1 MLTKVLAALI
11 LSARTVYA
19 QGATVRGVVYD
30 STAHAPLEGAT
41 VQIAK
46 GEFVKSATSDA
57 TGRYMISD
65 LAPGTYTLGFFH
77 PVLDSIGVEAPTREV
92 TLADTRGVILDLS
105 VPSPA
110 RIRAAICGPA
120 RSGDSTAV
128 IIGTVRD
135 AATDQPAAGVNV
147 TGEWLEYIINRGGMN
162 RELRRLSAKTGENGW
177 FALCNVP
184 ESGTVALIASRGND
198 STGTIEVQI
207 PPDAFLRREM
217 YIGSVQTDTAAA
229 PVATAPVATA
239 TPKARTVSRVIHVG
253 NGHLTG
259 KVLAVEGNRPLANAI
274 VMIVDGPFTRTND
287 QGEFTLTRAPTGTQM
302 VEVRAVGYY
311 PHRRQVNV
319 VTNAPPLNVSLSTLK
334 AVLDTVKII
343 AKRLPQGPDDGGFLR
358 RRRQSMGKFMTPQDV
373 IKWNPVETT
382 DLFRYFSGVRT
393 TLNQFGQPML
403 QMRGAFAE
411 YCEPAI
417 FINGANMSFMDTSD
431 LNTWVKP
438 REIAGIEVYTGT
450 MVPGEFQVGMRGC
463 GSIVIWT
470 K

>member
-1 MLTKVLAALI
+1 MLTRILAALFV
-11 LSARTVYA
+11 SAGTVYA
-19 QGATVRGVVYD
+19 QGATVSGVVYD
-30 STAHAPLEGAT
+30 STAHAPLDGAT

-57 TGRYMISD
+57 TGRYILSD

-92 TLADTRGVILDLS
+92 TITDTRGVILDLS

-110 RIRAAICGPA
+110 RIRAAICGAA
-120 RSGDSTAV
+120 RTADSTAV

-135 AATDQPAAGVNV
+135 ATTEQPAPGVSV
-147 TGEWLEYIINRGGMN
+147 TGEWLEYVINRGGMN
-162 RELRRLSAKTGENGW
+162 RQLRRLSAKTGENGW

-184 ESGTVALIASRGND
+184 ESGTVALTASRGND
-198 STGTIEVQI
+198 STGVIEVQI
-207 PPDAFLRREM
+207 PPDAFLRREI
-217 YIGSVQTDTAAA
+217 YIGSVQTETETAPAAGAAA
-229 PVATAPVATA
+229 A
-239 TPKARTVSRVIHVG
+239 TPNVTTVSRVIHVG

-259 KVLAVEGNRPLANAI
+259 KVVAVEGNRPLANAI
-274 VMIVDGPFTRTND
+274 VMVVDGPFTRTND

-319 VTNAPPLNVSLSTLK
+319 VAKAPPVNVSLSTLK

-358 RRRQSMGKFMTPQDV
+358 RRRQSMGKFMTTQDV
-373 IKWNPVETT
+373 IKWNPRETT
-382 DLFRYFSGVRT
+382 DLFRYFPGVRT

-431 LNTWVKP
+431 IDTWVKP
-438 REIAGIEVYTGT
+438 SEIAGIEVYSGT
-450 MVPGEFQVGMRGC
+450 MVPGEFQEGLRGC

-470 K
+470 R